1 MVGKALNASKELLN
15 HNISS
20 EVIDLR
26 TIKPLD
32 IDIIIESVKKTN
44 RLVVCEEGFS
54 FSGIGSEIISQV
66 QEKAFDWL
74 DAPIKRVTGL
84 DVPLP
89 YAENLEKMALP
100 QENDIVNAVL
110 KILNKMD

>member
-1 MVGKALNASKELLN
+1 M
-15 HNISS
+15 
-20 EVIDLR
+20 
-26 TIKPLD
+26 P
-32 IDIIIESVKKTN
+32 
-44 RLVVCEEGFS
+44 F
-54 FSGIGSEIISQV
+54 F

-100 QENDIVNAVL
+100 QENEIVNAVL
-110 KILNKMD
+110 KILNKID